1 MPAATDHNGGMTN
14 TPDWDAVG
22 KANYVSFTSYRKD
35 GSAVATPIW
44 IAPSDGKLYF
54 FSDTD
59 AYKVKR
65 IRRNPAVT
73 LQPSSVRGKI
83 TDGSPIVEG
92 TARVLEFD
100 DSPRVRKI
108 INRKYWLMGRLGE
121 IGARIVRSPQASI
134 AIEITPA

>member
-1 MPAATDHNGGMTN
+1 MTN
-14 TPDWDAVG
+14 SSDWDTVG

-35 GSAVATPIW
+35 GSPVATPIW

-73 LQPSSVRGKI
+73 LQASNIRGKV
-83 TDGSPIVEG
+83 TPGSPVVEG
-92 TARVLEFD
+92 KARVLEFD

-121 IGARIVRSPQASI
+121 IGARFTRSPQASI
-134 AIEITPA
+134 AIEISPS